1 MAYPTPG
8 PAAGRVMLITGGTSR
23 IGAATARAAV
33 AAGYRVTV
41 TGRDHAGLQAI
52 TDELGDVLGV
62 PVDVTDW
69 AAQAGAVQD
78 TLDRFG
84 RLDIAFANA
93 GFRTESDLET
103 GDPPAWREMILA
115 NILGGATNWAITA
128 LGESAR
134 QHLNGTGV
142 RVTVI
147 EPDRVAI
154 PFWSS
159 SPPDS
164 LTAEDIAR
172 TVLWALDQPPHVDI
186 NEPLLRSTSQNL

>member
-1 MAYPTPG
+1 M
-8 PAAGRVMLITGGTSR
+8 
-23 IGAATARAAV
+23 
-33 AAGYRVTV
+33 
-41 TGRDHAGLQAI
+41 
-52 TDELGDVLGV
+52 
-62 PVDVTDW
+62 
-69 AAQAGAVQD
+69 QD

-93 GFRTESDLET
+93 GFRTEGDLET
-103 GDPPAWREMILA
+103 DDPPAWREMILA
-115 NILGGATNWAITA
+115 NILGAALTIKATMAALRGSRGHLVLAGSAAGRRARAGNLGGATNWAITA

-134 QHLNGTGV
+134 QHLNGTDV